1 MAGQLMQGV
10 TVLLI
15 DSFGSFH
22 RFFKIGVKYADDKPI
37 GGFTYENFICFMKPK
52 ARGNLSRNSERQAIA
67 DSSDFSR
74 VHDR

>member
-1 MAGQLMQGV
+1 
-10 TVLLI
+10 
-15 DSFGSFH
+15 
-22 RFFKIGVKYADDKPI
+22 
-37 GGFTYENFICFMKPK
+37 MKPK